1 MRRAQL
7 APGDAQGIFAR
18 HTPGALLHPWEHQP
32 GLDRKGDRA
41 LCEAVPGP
49 LMGTGSKLRPKPT
62 GLFQSKAV
70 SDHGQKEFVPAGLR
84 AQHGE
89 GKALLPPC

>member
-1 MRRAQL
+1 M
-7 APGDAQGIFAR
+7 
-18 HTPGALLHPWEHQP
+18 
-32 GLDRKGDRA
+32 
-41 LCEAVPGP
+41 CEAVPEP

-70 SDHGQKEFVPAGLR
+70 SDHGQKEFVPGGLR

-89 GKALLPPC
+89 GKALFPLC